1 MTAGVPGLPQF
12 YNYPPYFTLQPVKD
26 TREKQI
32 KLWKELILQYCKQQ
46 KVFRVN
52 LDEEFPLFV
61 NQAIDRKLSNDAKVC
76 FLGALVAEG
85 RAEWLDKGHQKCLI
99 LWRRVEDWADI
110 VLQFV
115 CSLPSAQISNASCTL
130 PLMTMVRDNAMENN
144 VMTLEELRQGDDVRG
159 TELEGVDMTILLR
172 AVKLLESRGKAAL
185 FKGTTADDEGV
196 KFFS

>member
-26 TREKQI
+26 TREKQVQ
-32 KLWKELILQYCKQQ
+32 LWKELILQYCKQQ
-46 KVFRVN
+46 KIFRVN

-76 FLGALVAEG
+76 FLAALVAEG

-110 VLQFV
+110 LLQF
-115 CSLPSAQISNASCTL
+115 
-130 PLMTMVRDNAMENN
+130 VRDNAMENN
-144 VMTLEELRQGDDVRG
+144 VMTMEELRQGDDVHG

>member
-32 KLWKELILQYCKQQ
+32 QLWKELILQYCKQQ
-46 KVFRVN
+46 KIFRVN

-110 VLQFV
+110 LLQFV
-115 CSLPSAQISNASCTL
+115 CSLPSAQRNS
-130 PLMTMVRDNAMENN
+130 MVRDNAMENN
-144 VMTLEELRQGDDVRG
+144 VMTLEELRQGDDVHG
-159 TELEGVDMTILLR
+159 TELEGVDMTILSR